1 MLVVDQREA
10 SVALATLST
19 VKARMSVQ
27 VGNSSEPANSQANL
41 LESVKAK
48 VTELTLTLQYVR

>member
-1 MLVVDQREA
+1 MVVVDQREA

-27 VGNSSEPANSQANL
+27 GGNGSEPANSQANL

-48 VTELTLTLQYVR
+48 VTELTLTLQYVW

>member
-1 MLVVDQREA
+1 MVDQREA

-19 VKARMSVQ
+19 VKARMTVQ
-27 VGNSSEPANSQANL
+27 VGNGSEPANSQANL

-48 VTELTLTLQYVR
+48 FTELTLTLQYVW